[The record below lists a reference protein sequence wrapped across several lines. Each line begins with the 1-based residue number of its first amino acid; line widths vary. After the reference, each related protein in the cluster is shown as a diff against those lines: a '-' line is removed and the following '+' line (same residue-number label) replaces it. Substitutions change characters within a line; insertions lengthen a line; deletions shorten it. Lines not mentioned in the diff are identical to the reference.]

1 MKRFLTAISLLLTI
15 TGWSQTITLVS
26 PTPVYWGMDSLRI
39 NVEPEASVTFT
50 VSSMPSVL
58 YATDDSTFTV
68 RKPLG
73 DLTGQN
79 NVVYT
84 LRKTFEGKT
93 VMRYSSK
100 APSNATTVHPT
111 QLPWNFPATWA
122 YAEVITPLDTTPVAE
137 IDSAFEK
144 LLVEVQSKE
153 REFERLQLSKN
164 YIKEHKV
171 STANAK
177 RLVEKLGFENTRFE
191 FLMLVVEHCTDPENL
206 PDLATELSF
215 EPTKNSYLE
224 RVKERAERTQE

>member
-1 MKRFLTAISLLLTI
+1 
-15 TGWSQTITLVS
+15 
-26 PTPVYWGMDSLRI
+26 MDSLRI

-58 YATDDSTFTV
+58 FATDDSTFTV

-73 DLTGQN
+73 DLSGQN

-93 VMRYSSK
+93 VMRYSSI
-100 APSNATTVHPT
+100 APSNPTTVHPT

-122 YAEVITPLDTTPVAE
+122 SAEVITPLDTTPVAE

-171 STANAK
+171 STATAK

-224 RVKERAERTQE
+224 RVKERADRIQE